1 MPTSPNELRSAL
13 RLPGVPP
20 ACAGALPP
28 PELESLAFRGYT
40 AGPCRLRRMN
50 CTVAPRPGVPPA
62 AAGAL
67 PLPRCPPGYTASH
80 ADSPV
85 ELRSTTGPPGVP
97 PAFAG
102 ALRPSAVPPRL
113 HRRPAPTRREGS
125 KSVLVL
131 HSLSAVSRIL
141 AAVVQRSDADT
152 RRTDK
157 ARKTLVIPTTSS
169 GKTRIFARAARRAPA
184 HTQLEGNSIYCQHS
198 AIAASRAPPS
208 PEPSV
213 NTAACLRARPS
224 RLPPAL

>member
-1 MPTSPNELRSAL
+1 VPTSPNELRSAL

-28 PELESLAFRGYT
+28 PELESLAFRGCT

-102 ALRPSAVPPRL
+102 ALRPSAAPPRL

-131 HSLSAVSRIL
+131 HSLSPCLVSSP
-141 AAVVQRSDADT
+141 RSCNAPMQT
-152 RRTDK
+152 RDVRTK
-157 ARKTLVIPTTSS
+157 PAKLWLYL
-169 GKTRIFARAARRAPA
+169 RRAPA
-184 HTQLEGNSIYCQHS
+184 KPGFL
-198 AIAASRAPPS
+198 RAPHD
-208 PEPSV
+208 
-213 NTAACLRARPS
+213 ARPHTRS
-224 RLPPAL
+224 WKVTVFVANNLPRRVPSSAERRAQREHRRLS